1 MARIK
6 WEQRG
11 DETRGSVKM
20 GPEGMQRTHRAFY
33 FAEEGFG
40 YVVLNDNSAASQ
52 NVWPTK
58 NQALSTFKRWARE
71 QIEKES

>member
-6 WEQRG
+6 WEQKG
-11 DETRGSVKM
+11 DKTRGAATA
-20 GPEGMQRTHRAFY
+20 GPKGMQRTHMAFY

-40 YVVLNDNSAASQ
+40 YVVLNDNSVARQ
-52 NVWPTK
+52 TVWPIK

-71 QIEKES
+71 QIRKEL